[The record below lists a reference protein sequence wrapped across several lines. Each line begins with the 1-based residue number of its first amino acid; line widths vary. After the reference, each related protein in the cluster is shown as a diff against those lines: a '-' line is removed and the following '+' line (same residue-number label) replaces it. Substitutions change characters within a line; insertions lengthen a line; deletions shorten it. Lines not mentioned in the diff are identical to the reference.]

1 MKWFEDIFTKSKLMI
16 VSGVLSVIVNL
27 ALAVI
32 AAINY
37 SALVAQYLIFA
48 SLPALILLFYKKG
61 ETSAQKALIGAVLGI
76 AMYANWTMLSG
87 IYGLGSSSIVM
98 LGTFLTLFYTILF
111 INHIL
116 LQIDHKGDKQIVL
129 ASQIM
134 LIIAIIWQLTE
145 TIVQVFNGGQYY
157 NVLSSLGFLSLVT
170 MITCVES
177 RIQKY
182 KARRSAAIAAGTWTE
197 EERQKSKKI
206 FKF

>member
-16 VSGVLSVIVNL
+16 VSGVISIIVNL
-27 ALAVI
+27 VLVVSSIVTHAPV
-32 AAINY
+32 
-37 SALVAQYLIFA
+37 VAQYLIFA
-48 SLPALILLFYKKG
+48 FLPALILIFYKKG

-76 AMYANWTMLSG
+76 VLYANWTMLSG
-87 IYGLGSSSIVM
+87 VYGLGSSCVVTLGIIVTI
-98 LGTFLTLFYTILF
+98 LYTILF

-116 LQIDHKGDKQIVL
+116 LQIDHKGDKQIIIV
-129 ASQIM
+129 SQIV
-134 LIIAIIWQLTE
+134 LVIAIICQFAE
-145 TIVQVFNGGQYY
+145 MIVQIFNGGQYY
-157 NVLSSLGFLSLVT
+157 NVLTSISFLSLVT

-182 KARRSAAIAAGTWTE
+182 KARRYAAMSSGTWTE